1 MRGSTLMRQSLSLCC
16 VVQASTFVMFPHM
29 KQACEAALVLRNDTA
44 VDAVEVFDRASIK

>member
-1 MRGSTLMRQSLSLCC
+1 MRQSLSLCC